1 MQQAAAAVRGAPQWL
16 RGLLSEEFF
25 DACAA
30 HPGERK
36 NDKNHFCVDCASA
49 LCRHCLPHQPA
60 HDVLQVHAIIRGAPR
75 LDLST
80 AVLET
85 PPNRSQLTFF
95 TLSAACVEKR
105 SGSTRPAS
113 SCAWTTS
120 GSSTAPASRYILST
134 TRVPARATPAAIVA
148 EPARARACPV
158 AVSWSFDPSAACVQS
173 HMVSDHEAVFLNE
186 RTARK
191 RSASAENPCAACA
204 RPLPSGHDF
213 CSLFCKVKHLGE
225 GEHGGL
231 RRALRVSRRQQQEDQ
246 EPAAPETQSGK
257 RRQPSSSPDAGPSC
271 GGSFRKRSRKQ
282 PEPERA
288 PFC

>member
-1 MQQAAAAVRGAPQWL
+1 MQPAAAAVRGAPQWL

-36 NDKNHFCVDCASA
+36 NDKNHFCVDCAAA

-60 HDVLQVHAIIRGAPR
+60 HDVLQIWKYASCFVVRVDDLR
-75 LDLST
+75 LFD
-80 AVLET
+80 
-85 PPNRSQLTFF
+85 
-95 TLSAACVEKR
+95 
-105 SGSTRPAS
+105 
-113 SCAWTTS
+113 CA
-120 GSSTAPASRYILST
+120 GI
-134 TRVPARATPAAIVA
+134 
-148 EPARARACPV
+148 
-158 AVSWSFDPSAACVQS
+158 QS
-173 HMVSDHEAVFLNE
+173 HTVSDHEVVFLNE

-288 PFC
+288 PLC

>member
-1 MQQAAAAVRGAPQWL
+1 MQPAAAAAVRGAPQWL

-30 HPGERK
+30 HPGDRK
-36 NDKNHFCVDCASA
+36 NDKNHFCVDCAAA

-60 HDVLQVHAIIRGAPR
+60 HDVLQIWKYASCFVVRVDDLR
-75 LDLST
+75 LFD
-80 AVLET
+80 
-85 PPNRSQLTFF
+85 
-95 TLSAACVEKR
+95 
-105 SGSTRPAS
+105 
-113 SCAWTTS
+113 CA
-120 GSSTAPASRYILST
+120 GI
-134 TRVPARATPAAIVA
+134 
-148 EPARARACPV
+148 
-158 AVSWSFDPSAACVQS
+158 QS
-173 HMVSDHEAVFLNE
+173 HTVSDHEVVFLNE

-225 GEHGGL
+225 SDHGL
-231 RRALRVSRRQQQEDQ
+231 RRALRVSRRQQQE
-246 EPAAPETQSGK
+246 EEAAAPETQSG
-257 RRQPSSSPDAGPSC
+257 RRRTSSSSPPDAGPSC
-271 GGSFRKRSRKQ
+271 GGSLRKRSRKQ